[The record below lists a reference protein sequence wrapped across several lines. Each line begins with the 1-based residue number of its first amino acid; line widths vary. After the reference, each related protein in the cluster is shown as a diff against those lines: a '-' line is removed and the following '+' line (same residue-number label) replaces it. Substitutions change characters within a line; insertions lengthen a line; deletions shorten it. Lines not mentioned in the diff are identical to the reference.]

1 MTISIEQAQVILMPF
16 LERIEISIAN
26 AIEEYNKIDIQ
37 TRSKFKKRTKAS
49 IINDFMAFNAAKE
62 LEGLPGVLF
71 SHNRQRFSVFL
82 DNEFQLMFKKL
93 DCRLR
98 PSNIQ
103 TLQVFQIE
111 NQIQTPLPDM
121 PSPVTHIYAGYVW
134 NDLQTAI
141 KDIYLT
147 CPNGKYNEW
156 ELKISAVKSPQ
167 VSPAEALTSSASDSQ
182 TRRVFP
188 KETDNSDE

>member
-1 MTISIEQAQVILMPF
+1 
-16 LERIEISIAN
+16 
-26 AIEEYNKIDIQ
+26 
-37 TRSKFKKRTKAS
+37 
-49 IINDFMAFNAAKE
+49 
-62 LEGLPGVLF
+62 
-71 SHNRQRFSVFL
+71 
-82 DNEFQLMFKKL
+82 
-93 DCRLR
+93 
-98 PSNIQ
+98 
-103 TLQVFQIE
+103 
-111 NQIQTPLPDM
+111 M